1 MSGQKAT
8 MSQREFLIVLAHSH
22 NCGMCRAKLL
32 ANASAVLASR
42 SLSESERETLV
53 GLKFEDF
60 TTPDGLARAAHVARA
75 DLETFVGE
83 PVVRLRHL

>member
-1 MSGQKAT
+1 
-8 MSQREFLIVLAHSH
+8 MSQREFMIVLAHSH

-32 ANASAVLASR
+32 AAPSAVLASR
-42 SLSESERETLV
+42 SLSEGEKEILA

-60 TTPDGLARAAHVARA
+60 ITPDGLSRAAHVTRA
-75 DLETFVGE
+75 DLETFTGE